1 MSSPTSRKPEFR
13 LVFGYPSITLVE
25 QGRPEPVAEVDL
37 ADPTLAT
44 RLRVLGGTVARAR
57 GRLTVVL
64 PESEVWRG
72 ALELRGAT
80 PLARRTEARGAA
92 AARMAIPQGDLAA
105 VLGPRDAAGRT
116 PVAAVRRSTLAET
129 RAFLRQTGLRPAA
142 IVGAGAFPGFAA
154 PPRLTPPVWR
164 DVTHSAPPRTRFAV
178 GAAAVSAA
186 FLALAFL
193 LGAGEAEKPRSAA
206 LPAFAPP
213 ILAEIASPAAVAPV
227 VVAQVESAAAPV
239 AAIAP
244 PRHAP
249 SPRIAAEAAPKAP
262 KPLGPVVTQATR
274 DMPELAGLKPT
285 DDLSAAR
292 IAARIRPVAAPP
304 RRPGPAAAS
313 TASTEA
319 ATGARPMARPGRAAT
334 ATEAAKVPVAAAQ
347 STALRPQARATTAPP
362 AALSAAI
369 SGAVT
374 KAAAEPVRLAS
385 LATVTDAPRLVTET
399 VAAPEPRPVRAATA
413 PKAPPAGTPAK
424 PKPALA
430 AKPAPLA
437 ARPVAMK
444 ATPVK
449 AMPVKPMPVKIV
461 AAPVA
466 PKPVATRATAPVR
479 AATPAAQPVVRQTS
493 LAPRK
498 VAPQI
503 QRQALAKPQP
513 VKTATVRPTVEKA
526 GLSRGGVSLLGVFGT
541 ASERHALLRLPN
553 GKVKRV
559 RAGDNL
565 QGVQVAS
572 VGNDSVRLIG
582 GGGDTVLKLAE

>member
-37 ADPTLAT
+37 ADPALAT

-72 ALELRGAT
+72 AFELRGAT

-92 AARMAIPQGDLAA
+92 AARMAIPQGDLAT

-164 DVTHSAPPRTRFAV
+164 DVTNSVPPRARFAA

-186 FLALAFL
+186 VLALTFL
-193 LGAGEAEKPRSAA
+193 LGAGEAEKPRIAA
-206 LPAFAPP
+206 LPASAPP
-213 ILAEIASPAAVAPV
+213 ILAELAPPAAVAPE
-227 VVAQVESAAAPV
+227 VVAQAEPAAAPV

-249 SPRIAAEAAPKAP
+249 SPRLAAQATPKAP

-292 IAARIRPVAAPP
+292 IAARIAPVAAPP
-304 RRPGPAAAS
+304 RRPGQAAAS
-313 TASTEA
+313 AASTEVA
-319 ATGARPMARPGRAAT
+319 IGGRPLARPGRSAT
-334 ATEAAKVPVAAAQ
+334 ATKAPAAEARP
-347 STALRPQARATTAPP
+347 TTLRPQARATTAPP

-385 LATVTDAPRLVTET
+385 LATVTDAPMLVTET
-399 VAAPEPRPVRAATA
+399 AAAPQPRPVRAAAPTA
-413 PKAPPAGTPAK
+413 LPAAA

-437 ARPVAMK
+437 AKPVAMK
-444 ATPVK
+444 AKPV
-449 AMPVKPMPVKIV
+449 APMPVKIV

-466 PKPVATRATAPVR
+466 AKPVATRAAAPVR
-479 AATPAAQPVVRQTS
+479 VAPPAAQPVVRQAN

-498 VAPQI
+498 AAPQV
-503 QRQALAKPQP
+503 QRQALTKPQL
-513 VKTATVRPTVEKA
+513 VKTATTRPPVEKA
-526 GLSRGGVSLLGVFGT
+526 SLSRGGVSLLGVFGT